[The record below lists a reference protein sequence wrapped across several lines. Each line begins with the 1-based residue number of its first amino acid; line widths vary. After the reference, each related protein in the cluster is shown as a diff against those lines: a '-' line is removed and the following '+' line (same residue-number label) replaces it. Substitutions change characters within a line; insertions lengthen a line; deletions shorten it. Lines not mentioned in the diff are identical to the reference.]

1 MASLTPWTWVWAR
14 CRRWWRIRKPGLL
27 QSMQSQQV
35 GYHWA
40 AEQQNTSIM
49 FCLVA
54 QLVNNMLALQETWF
68 NFWVWK
74 IPWTKDK
81 LPTWVF
87 LGFPSGSAIIY
98 LQWGRCGFNPWVEKI
113 PWRRA
118 WQPTPVFLPGESP
131 RTEEP
136 GRLQSIR
143 SQKSDTTDW
152 VNTAKHTPIKQKNSC
167 INFPLTWLFH

>member
-35 GYHWA
+35 GYHRA

-87 LGFPSGSAIIY
+87 LGFHSGLAIKN
-98 LQWGRCGFNPWVEKI
+98 LPAMGEMWVQSLGWEDPLEESMTTHSSILAWRI
-113 PWRRA
+113 PKDRGA
-118 WQPTPVFLPGESP
+118 WQAAVHQVTKVRHNWLGKHSKAYSNK
-131 RTEEP
+131 TE
-136 GRLQSIR
+136 
-143 SQKSDTTDW
+143 K
-152 VNTAKHTPIKQKNSC
+152 
-167 INFPLTWLFH
+167 